1 MMTLVCAL
9 LWVATILLLARVVL
23 SWLEFFG
30 VRRPIVG
37 PGRTA
42 WDLLYTVT
50 EPVLSP
56 LRKII
61 PPAGMFDLS
70 VIVAFVIIF
79 VLRVALGC

>member
-1 MMTLVCAL
+1 MIFLCAV
-9 LWVATILLLARVVL
+9 LWIATILLLARVVL

-42 WDLLYTVT
+42 WDLLYTLT
-50 EPVLSP
+50 EPMLRP

-70 VIVAFVIIF
+70 VIVAFVILL
-79 VLRVALGC
+79 VLRIALGC

>member
-1 MMTLVCAL
+1 MILVCAV
-9 LWVATILLLARVVL
+9 LWIATLLLLARVVL

-42 WDLLYTVT
+42 WDLLYRLT
-50 EPVLSP
+50 EPMLSP

-79 VLRVALGC
+79 VLRIALGC